1 MKALR
6 VTGVNKVALLD
17 LPSKKAESGEI
28 LLAPIATG
36 ICGTDLAIIEGGL
49 DPAFITYPVTIGHEW
64 VGRVIG
70 HGLGV
75 TNPAIGTRVV
85 VEGVI
90 PCEMCSECKSGATN
104 KCDLYD
110 EIGFTRDGAAAQEIT
125 APAKLAH
132 PIKDS
137 VTVESAVL
145 VEPAAVVLQGFHRVS
160 PKAGSKVLVIGDGT
174 IGLLAAKLIRLYKPA
189 SVSLLGFR
197 QEQRELVK
205 IAGVDHVYTSEE
217 QLTEKYDLIIEGAG
231 ALSAVAAALNHSRR
245 GAHILLLGYPD
256 HGAKLPIVIDD
267 LINNDLTIHASF
279 SYTQKSWAEIVAL
292 LNSGKIDLSFIATH
306 KFPLSQW
313 ESALATVRGGN
324 HKNNAP
330 RGKVFLTLDVD

>member
-6 VTGVNKVALLD
+6 VSGVNKIALLD

-28 LLAPIATG
+28 LLSPIATG

-49 DPAFITYPVTIGHEW
+49 DPAFVTYPVTLGHEW

-70 HGLGV
+70 HGAGV
-75 TNPAIGTRVV
+75 SDPAIGSRVV

-90 PCEMCSECKSGATN
+90 PCELCTECKAGATN
-104 KCDLYD
+104 RCDIYD

-132 PIKDS
+132 VIKDLVS
-137 VTVESAVL
+137 VESALL
-145 VEPAAVVLQGFHRVS
+145 VEPAAVVLQGLHRVS
-160 PKAGSKVLVIGDGT
+160 PKSGAKVLVIGDGT
-174 IGLLAAKLIRLYKPA
+174 IGLLAAKLIRLYAPA
-189 SVSLLGFR
+189 SVSLLGLR
-197 QEQRELVK
+197 IEQRELVEM
-205 IAGVDHVYTSEE
+205 AGVDHFYTSEQ

-231 ALSAVAAALNHSRR
+231 ALTAVAAALTHARR

-256 HGAKLPIVIDD
+256 HGAKLPVVIDD

-292 LNSGKIDLSFIATH
+292 LNSGKVDLSFIATH
-306 KFPLSQW
+306 KFPLTQW
-313 ESALATVRGGN
+313 ESALATIRGGN
-324 HKNNAP
+324 RKSSAA